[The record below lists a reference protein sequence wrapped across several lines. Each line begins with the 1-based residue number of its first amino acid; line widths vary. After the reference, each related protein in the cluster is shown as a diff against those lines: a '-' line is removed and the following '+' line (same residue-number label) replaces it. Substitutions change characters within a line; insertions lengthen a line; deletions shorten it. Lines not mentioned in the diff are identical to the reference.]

1 MHVGYFKISFYC
13 PIVAIEGVPKPRGR
27 ETVALKSYSSNC
39 PLLNTADIK
48 YFQRG
53 TMVTSIYLPLTYD
66 YLTLSTTCSLSP
78 FFSPLLYLKKPAVHC
93 ATYTWRKVNLSIK
106 LSDRFLL
113 IYQKIRP
120 EGIKAHPSCALF
132 LQGNGQ
138 LQHNQGSIF
147 LSTGF

>member
-66 YLTLSTTCSLSP
+66 YPTLSTTCSLSP
-78 FFSPLLYLKKPAVHC
+78 FFFTAALPEETCCPLCYLHLEKSKFINKTFRQIPS
-93 ATYTWRKVNLSIK
+93 NLSK
-106 LSDRFLL
+106 
-113 IYQKIRP
+113 
-120 EGIKAHPSCALF
+120 
-132 LQGNGQ
+132 
-138 LQHNQGSIF
+138 NQA
-147 LSTGF
+147 

>member
-13 PIVAIEGVPKPRGR
+13 SIVAIESVPKPRGR

-53 TMVTSIYLPLTYD
+53 TMVTSIYLPLTYN
-66 YLTLSTTCSLSP
+66 YPTLSTTCSLSP
-78 FFSPLLYLKKPAVHC
+78 FFFTAALPEETCCPLCYLHMEKI
-93 ATYTWRKVNLSIK
+93 NLSIK

-132 LQGNGQ
+132 LQGNGD